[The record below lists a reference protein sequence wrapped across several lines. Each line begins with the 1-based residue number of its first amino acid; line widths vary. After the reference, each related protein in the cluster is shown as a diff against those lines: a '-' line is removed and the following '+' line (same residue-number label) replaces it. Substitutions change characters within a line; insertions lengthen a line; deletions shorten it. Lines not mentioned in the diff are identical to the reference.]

1 MPKQLLSGTLE
12 EQCQV
17 LYDMALE
24 KMEKGNYTGA
34 TYALKEIVKYAPDY
48 RDAAQLLDEAK
59 RRKAEQRSLL
69 LAAFLGVA
77 LFIGV
82 GSRLQ
87 VGNDLTF
94 LALAVI
100 GALIGYG
107 AGNFWLSYRR
117 KPVT

>member
-34 TYALKEIVKYAPDY
+34 NYVLKEIVKYAPDY
-48 RDAAQLLDEAK
+48 RDAAQLLEEAK

-69 LAAFLGVA
+69 LASLTGVA
-77 LFIGV
+77 LFIGL

-87 VGNDLTF
+87 LSTDLYF
-94 LALAVI
+94 LTLAVI

-107 AGNFWLSYRR
+107 AGNLWLSYRR
-117 KPVT
+117 KPAI